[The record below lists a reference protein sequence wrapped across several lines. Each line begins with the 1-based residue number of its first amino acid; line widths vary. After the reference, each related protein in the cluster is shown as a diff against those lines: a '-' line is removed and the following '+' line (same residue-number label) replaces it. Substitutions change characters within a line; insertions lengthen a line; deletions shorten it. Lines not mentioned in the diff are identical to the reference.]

1 MAPDLR
7 VQTATMT
14 AIQGTLNKAANM
26 LEPLQRSLNHQDT
39 GVVGADPL
47 AEKLQDA
54 QGNLAGGIG
63 MSGQALAA
71 LAANVGHRGCFLRQH
86 RRQPGRR
93 CRGERGERLRAPHAG
108 AGL

>member
-7 VQTATMT
+7 VQTATM
-14 AIQGTLNKAANM
+14 ASIQSTLNRAANM

-39 GVVGADPL
+39 GVVGAGPL

-63 MSGQALAA
+63 IGGQALAA
-71 LAANVGHRGCFLRQH
+71 MAEDAATADTSYGSTDGRLAGVLPRGAR
-86 RRQPGRR
+86 
-93 CRGERGERLRAPHAG
+93 
-108 AGL
+108 

>member
-7 VQTATMT
+7 VQTATMA
-14 AIQGTLNKAANM
+14 AIQSTLNRAANM

-39 GVVGADPL
+39 GVVGAGPL

-54 QGNLAGGIG
+54 QGNLGGGIG

-71 LAANVGHRGCFLRQH
+71 LAANVVTADASYGNTDGSLAGVLPRGAR
-86 RRQPGRR
+86 
-93 CRGERGERLRAPHAG
+93 
-108 AGL
+108 